1 MMGHLKVYRSF
12 VHLQV
17 TLLVE
22 RCRTRLLFK
31 GVFRVEGNAIH
42 GLVEGHVSH
51 EKKGPS
57 EGCLCCERLPLR
69 TKTQRPTVTENKMAF
84 CEK

>member
-12 VHLQV
+12 EHLQV
-17 TLLVE
+17 TPLVE

-42 GLVEGHVSH
+42 GLKRSRPKANFAE
-51 EKKGPS
+51 S
-57 EGCLCCERLPLR
+57 ERDRDNLLR
-69 TKTQRPTVTENKMAF
+69 AKILTARENKITLLQEE
-84 CEK
+84 EKRIE